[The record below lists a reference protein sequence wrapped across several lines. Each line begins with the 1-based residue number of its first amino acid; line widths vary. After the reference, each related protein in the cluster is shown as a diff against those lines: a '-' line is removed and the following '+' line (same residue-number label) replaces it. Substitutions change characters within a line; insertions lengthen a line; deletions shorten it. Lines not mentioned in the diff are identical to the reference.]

1 LELLVENL
9 KEWNRLSTAS
19 IVLGSQLIVAKRRKV
34 IATNAVAVSAF
45 KVQNKLKA
53 ATQKAE
59 DYYVKKGDSLFSIA
73 KKYPGITVSDNIKM
87 E

>member
-1 LELLVENL
+1 LELVENL

-19 IVLGSQLIVAKRRKV
+19 IVLGSQLIVAKDE

-59 DYYVKKGDSLFSIA
+59 DYYVKKIHF
-73 KKYPGITVSDNIKM
+73 
-87 E
+87 